1 MCLLSTENIESIKVI
16 VQIVGLVLGSSGL
29 LMFFFTI
36 MRNNRT
42 RKLKKERS
50 ILEPII
56 SLQIKDFYDVT
67 VDHEKTN
74 GSRTRVTYKL
84 FYSKLQYVLHSIRIN
99 EIKNQ
104 NIKEQLNAVLKEEPQ
119 SLIISDP
126 PPVTYYAFSSK
137 LEKLILDT
145 RIYLSEIL

>member
-1 MCLLSTENIESIKVI
+1 MCLLSTENIESLKVI

-84 FYSKLQYVLHSIRIN
+84 FYRKLQYVLHSIRIN

-104 NIKEQLNAVLKEEPQ
+104 NIKEQL
-119 SLIISDP
+119 
-126 PPVTYYAFSSK
+126 
-137 LEKLILDT
+137 
-145 RIYLSEIL
+145 